1 MMDSEQCGMKLHH
14 TAKTRQ
20 ITSEK
25 KIVVGE
31 NHDGDD
37 LRLLPSGSDAV
48 KFGMYQAVSHSVTE
62 RLSLYLRYCFS

>member
-1 MMDSEQCGMKLHH
+1 MTDSEQCGMKLHH
-14 TAKTRQ
+14 SAKTRQ

-25 KIVVGE
+25 IVVHE

-37 LRLLPSGSDAV
+37 LRLLPPGYDAV

-62 RLSLYLRYCFS
+62 RLSLCLWYCFS